1 MNPTDIKKIINSVQ
15 VEFKNGLYHVAID
28 MPETVVVNDENSQD
42 AILLSEYISGAA
54 HECHQLNV
62 DIMLKRITKES
73 SDDT

>member
-1 MNPTDIKKIINSVQ
+1 MEPTDIKKILNSVH
-15 VEFKNGLYHVAID
+15 VEWKDGLYHVAID
-28 MPETVVVNDENSQD
+28 MPDKVVISDQNSQD
-42 AILLSEYISGAA
+42 AMLLSEYIAGAA